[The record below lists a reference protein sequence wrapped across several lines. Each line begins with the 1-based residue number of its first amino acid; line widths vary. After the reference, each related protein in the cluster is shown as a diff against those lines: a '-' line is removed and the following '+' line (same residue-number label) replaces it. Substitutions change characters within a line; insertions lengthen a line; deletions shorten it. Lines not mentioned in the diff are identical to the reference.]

1 MTLHV
6 EFAGHIIARDRSLL
20 TGLEIRVAV
29 GARWAEHRH
38 LVADAGGAPVTVRGR
53 RGDIPVM
60 TRVRVLIVVAAVGLA
75 LFLGGGVA
83 SASPGGP
90 DPYWW
95 MGPQIRP
102 WLEPIFSGLA
112 NWFFNLPLVP
122 YLS

>member
-1 MTLHV
+1 MTFSKHQWW
-6 EFAGHIIARDRSLL
+6 AGNSQG
-20 TGLEIRVAV
+20 TV
-29 GARWAEHRH
+29 GRYS
-38 LVADAGGAPVTVRGR
+38 G
-53 RGDIPVM
+53 M
-60 TRVRVLIVVAAVGLA
+60 TRARILIVVTLVGLG

-83 SASPGGP
+83 AASPGGP

-102 WLEPIFSGLA
+102 WLAPIFVGFA